1 MKRIILAI
9 FLVVFAFPV
18 HAQETFDRTETEKLL
33 DQQRVEIDALED
45 RLKEPDI
52 QQKDFLTIRKSLREN
67 REIVENLAIQVKPML
82 DSVQAD
88 IKDIGPPPEGENPE
102 PEPDNIREKRERL
115 TQESLMF
122 SGLIKEAEVL
132 TSKTSRLL
140 EQVALM
146 RRGQFIDRLFEP
158 QTSPFDITLWQGAT
172 QVYASQIGLITRVFQ
187 NNIWPYKLPVITA
200 ISLLITF
207 VLISTFISRQSLRTA
222 LQSKNADRLAI
233 VARSLIMPYAAI
245 FLGILIVL
253 QTFIAQE
260 IINEENW
267 SLSKQLLS
275 VSIFVIAAILTAI
288 RLNKAGLIRRMICW
302 LAIVT
307 AAIYALDTILIETA
321 GTMSVPLEFTVAQSY
336 IVTSTFALLL
346 GIFSL
351 TILKRPKGEKKYIIP
366 KQIFFF
372 LCGLSALILV
382 INTFGYAAL
391 GRYIFSRIILLFSL
405 FIGILLIRGSIRP
418 YFVKAD
424 EYFKKDDAQES
435 YIFFWLSFSLDIL
448 LFFIALP
455 LCAAIFGS
463 DWVEIQEWAVHAFF
477 GMKVGNVTISVANIA
492 IAVTAFLVLLFAT
505 RFIQNILST
514 KILPKTKMDPS
525 IRQSIVQVLGYI
537 GLIISLLISISAVGF
552 DLTNLA
558 LIAGALSVGIGFGL
572 QSIVSNFVSG
582 LILLFERPIKVG
594 DWIITASG
602 EGIVKKISVRSTE
615 IETFDRTSIIV
626 PNAELISSSVKNW
639 THKDRIGR
647 VIITIGVS
655 YDSDPHQVKEMLL
668 KCSMDNP
675 LALNTPEPN
684 IHFKDFGDNALIFD
698 LRFFIRN
705 ISELYKIATQM
716 RLDIWDA
723 CKAAD
728 IEISFPQRDLH
739 IRTAPGLEGL
749 FKDDNK

>member
-1 MKRIILAI
+1 MKKIILILALC
-9 FLVVFAFPV
+9 FTLP
-18 HAQETFDRTETEKLL
+18 AQAQDTFDRAETEKILAE
-33 DQQRVEIDALED
+33 QKIEIDALES

-52 QQKDFLTIRKSLREN
+52 QQKDFLTIRKALRAN
-67 REIVENLAIQVKPML
+67 REIVENLSNRVEPIL
-82 DSVQAD
+82 ESVQAD
-88 IKDIGPPPEGENPE
+88 IADIGPAPEGENPE
-102 PEPDNIREKRERL
+102 PEPDNIREKRADL
-115 TQESLMF
+115 TEKSLMF
-122 SGLIKEAEVL
+122 SGLIREAEVL

-140 EQVALM
+140 EKVALM
-146 RRGQFIDRLFEP
+146 RRGQFIDRLFET
-158 QTSPFDITLWQGAT
+158 QTSPFDITLWQGAA
-172 QVYASQIGLITRVFQ
+172 QVYASQIDLIANVFR
-187 NNIWPYKLPVITA
+187 NNIWPYKLPVTIA
-200 ISLLITF
+200 ISLLLIF
-207 VLISTFISRQSLRTA
+207 VFVSTYISKRSLKKA
-222 LQSKNADRLAI
+222 LQIENADRLAA
-233 VARSLIMPYAAI
+233 VSRSLIMPYAAI
-245 FLGILIVL
+245 LLGMLIVL

-260 IINEENW
+260 IINENSW
-267 SLSKQLLS
+267 PLAKHLMT
-275 VSIFVIAAILTAI
+275 VSIFAIAAILTAT
-288 RLNKAGLIRRMICW
+288 RLNKAGLIRRMVCW
-302 LAIVT
+302 LAIAT
-307 AAIYALDTILIETA
+307 SAIYTLDVILMETA

-336 IVTSTFALLL
+336 IVTSTFAILL
-346 GIFSL
+346 GIFSF

-372 LCGLSALILV
+372 LCALAALILV

-405 FIGILLIRGSIRP
+405 FIGILLIRGAIRP
-418 YFVKAD
+418 YFVKVD
-424 EYFKKDDAQES
+424 KYFKKDDTQES
-435 YIFFWLSFSLDIL
+435 YIFFWLSFSMDIL

-463 DWVEIQEWAVHAFF
+463 DWVEIREWTVHAFF

-492 IAVTAFLVLLFAT
+492 IAVTAFLALLFAT
-505 RFIQNILST
+505 RFIQNVLST

-647 VIITIGVS
+647 VIITVGVS

-675 LALNTPEPN
+675 HALNTPEPSV
-684 IHFKDFGDNALIFD
+684 HFKDFGDNALIFD

-705 ISELYKIATQM
+705 ISELYKSATQM

-723 CKAAD
+723 CKEAD

-739 IRTAPGLEGL
+739 IRSAPGLEGL
-749 FKDDNK
+749 FKNDSK